1 MNDRRLAGR
10 TSIVTGASRGL
21 GRTIAV
27 ALAAEGAAVA
37 VVSRTEQVWDERLPG
52 TIGETVAE
60 IEAAGGQALA
70 VRADV
75 SQPEDRR
82 RLVDEA
88 RQLGPVTILVNNAA
102 FTAPGR
108 PPAPGTPPA
117 RGTPPASGAQAAP
130 SRARTSGAKPETGG
144 AKTDWPTF
152 LHTPLA
158 AYQRHFQV
166 GPFAAYELMQLVVPD
181 MVEAGGGAIVNIS
194 SGASRAP
201 GEGPWPERSGGLLPG
216 YGGAKAAL
224 EHLTLCAAYELT
236 DRNIALNV
244 LSPSK
249 AIPTPGLAYYSPVFE
264 DVGSE
269 VDFAEAVARLAAA
282 RPEQVTGRILGHL
295 DVLDGSFR
303 SYQFHSS

>member
-1 MNDRRLAGR
+1 MTDRRLEGR

-21 GRTIAV
+21 GRAIAI
-27 ALAAEGAAVA
+27 ALAVEGAAVA

-52 TIGETVAE
+52 TIGETVAR
-60 IEAAGGQALA
+60 IEAAGGQALP

-75 SQPEDRR
+75 SQSEDRR

-108 PPAPGTPPA
+108 PPAPGTP
-117 RGTPPASGAQAAP
+117 AAP
-130 SRARTSGAKPETGG
+130 GRKASSGKADTGAG
-144 AKTDWPTF
+144 KADWPTF

-201 GEGPWPERSGGLLPG
+201 GEGPWAERSGGLLPG

-224 EHLTLCAAYELT
+224 EHLTLCAAYELA
-236 DRNIALNV
+236 DKNIAVNA

-282 RPEQVTGRILGHL
+282 SPEQVTGRVLGHL

>member
-1 MNDRRLAGR
+1 MNDRRLEGR

-21 GRTIAV
+21 GRAIAV
-27 ALAAEGAAVA
+27 ALSAEGSAVA
-37 VVSRTEQVWDERLPG
+37 VVSRTEQVWDARLPG
-52 TIGETVAE
+52 TIGETVVQ

-88 RQLGPVTILVNNAA
+88 RQLGPVSILVNNAA
-102 FTAPGR
+102 FTAPGK
-108 PPAPGTPPA
+108 PPAPGAP
-117 RGTPPASGAQAAP
+117 AP
-130 SRARTSGAKPETGG
+130 SRRTESHTARTETGQAKP
-144 AKTDWPTF
+144 DWPTF
-152 LHTPLA
+152 LHTALA

-181 MVEAGGGAIVNIS
+181 MLEAGGGAIVNIS

-201 GEGPWPERSGGLLPG
+201 GEGPWAERSAGLLPG

-224 EHLTLCAAYELT
+224 EHLTLCAAYELA
-236 DRNIALNV
+236 DRNITANV

-249 AIPTPGLAYYSPVFE
+249 AIPTPGLAYYSPVFA

-269 VDFAEAVARLAAA
+269 VDFAEAVVRLAAT
-282 RPEQVTGRILGHL
+282 RPEQITGRVLGHL

>member
-1 MNDRRLAGR
+1 MTDRRLEGR

-21 GRTIAV
+21 GRAIAI
-27 ALAAEGAAVA
+27 ALAGEGAAVA

-52 TIGETVAE
+52 TIGETVAR
-60 IEAAGGQALA
+60 IEAAGGQALP

-108 PPAPGTPPA
+108 PPAAGTP
-117 RGTPPASGAQAAP
+117 AAP
-130 SRARTSGAKPETGG
+130 SLKAPPGAKIETGA
-144 AKTDWPTF
+144 AKPGWPTF

-201 GEGPWPERSGGLLPG
+201 GEGPWAGRSGGLLPG

-224 EHLTLCAAYELT
+224 EHLTLCAAYELA
-236 DRNIALNV
+236 DRNIAVNA

-249 AIPTPGLAYYSPVFE
+249 AIPTPGLSYYSPVFE

-269 VDFAEAVARLAAA
+269 VDFAEAVARLSAA
-282 RPEQVTGRILGHL
+282 RPEQVTGRVLGHL

>member
-1 MNDRRLAGR
+1 MTDRRLEGR

-21 GRTIAV
+21 GRAIAI
-27 ALAAEGAAVA
+27 ALAKEGAAVA

-52 TIGETVAE
+52 TIGETVAR
-60 IEAAGGQALA
+60 IEAAGGQAMP

-88 RQLGPVTILVNNAA
+88 RQLGPITILVNNAA

-108 PPAPGTPPA
+108 PPPPGTPATPSPKTSPSA
-117 RGTPPASGAQAAP
+117 KTTTGT
-130 SRARTSGAKPETGG
+130 AKP
-144 AKTDWPTF
+144 DWPTF
-152 LHTPLA
+152 LRTPLT

-201 GEGPWPERSGGLLPG
+201 GEGPWAGRSGGLLPG

-224 EHLTLCAAYELT
+224 EHLTLCAAYELA
-236 DRNIALNV
+236 DQNIAVNA

-282 RPEQVTGRILGHL
+282 RPDQVTGRVLGHL

-303 SYQFHSS
+303 SYQFHAS

>member
-1 MNDRRLAGR
+1 MTDRRLEGR

-21 GRTIAV
+21 GRAIAI

-52 TIGETVAE
+52 TIGETVAR
-60 IEAAGGQALA
+60 IEAAGGQALP

-108 PPAPGTPPA
+108 PPAPGTPAP
-117 RGTPPASGAQAAP
+117 P
-130 SRARTSGAKPETGG
+130 SRRASPGKTETGTG
-144 AKTDWPTF
+144 KTETGTGKPDWPTF
-152 LHTPLA
+152 LHTPLG

-181 MVEAGGGAIVNIS
+181 MVEAGAGAIVNIS

-201 GEGPWPERSGGLLPG
+201 GEGPWAERSGGLLPG

-224 EHLTLCAAYELT
+224 EHLTMCAAYELA
-236 DRNIALNV
+236 DRNIAVNA

-249 AIPTPGLAYYSPVFE
+249 AIPTPGLAYFSPVFE
-264 DVGSE
+264 DVGSD

-282 RPEQVTGRILGHL
+282 SPEQVTGRVLGHL
-295 DVLDGSFR
+295 DVLDSSFR
-303 SYQFHSS
+303 SYRFHSS